1 MRVQPV
7 RPPFCPASCL
17 PATLAIVILAAT
29 LLAPTAHAQRE
40 IDEDLAACENDPRFR
55 VGGAAIGECLEMR
68 RMVLD
73 RQISDLAES
82 QAKRFCVAADQAEA
96 RDAQADWLSYR
107 TAHCGLITRSPGNTG
122 SYVSGTVCNLILARQ
137 RMAGLKLMQLYARP
151 LCPAFELVDEA
162 SRPGE
167 QTDVPVEIPGADL
180 EWMVAGEFGNELL
193 VVRETTGRERVL
205 SETDLSGCT
214 FCSGEEDNCDADGV
228 YVMVNPEI
236 ATRPRV
242 FAVCHSGA
250 HSQSLRLIDPVAFG
264 SDVTFAAVGSYFLEW
279 TVEKG
284 ELRVF
289 LDGETEPSHV
299 YPPAP
304 Y

>member
-1 MRVQPV
+1 MRQIRSPFL
-7 RPPFCPASCL
+7 RPSSPALLPLTVCL
-17 PATLAIVILAAT
+17 LLAAA
-29 LLAPTAHAQRE
+29 LCAPQARAQAE
-40 IDEDLAACENDPRFR
+40 IDADLAACENDPRFR

-82 QAKRFCVAADQAEA
+82 QARRFCFAGDQAEV
-96 RDAQADWLSYR
+96 REAQADWLSYR
-107 TAHCGLITRSPGNTG
+107 AAHCDLITRSPGNTV

-167 QTDVPVEIPGADL
+167 QTDAPVKIPGADL
-180 EWMVAGEFGNELL
+180 EWVVTGDLGEELL

-205 SETDLSGCT
+205 SETDLSGCY

-228 YVMVNPEI
+228 YVMADPEI

-264 SDVTFAAVGSYFLEW
+264 SDITFAAAGSYFLEW
-279 TVEKG
+279 TVERG

-289 LDGETEPSHV
+289 LDGETEPSQI
-299 YPPAP
+299 YPPSP